1 MHDDQTADVVKD
13 YYGSVLSSNADLKT
27 NACCCGET
35 IPERHRA
42 ILATVDDEVLDRF
55 YGCGSPIPPAL
66 DGLTV
71 LDLGCGAGRDVFLL
85 SGLVG
90 ETGSV
95 IGVDFTR
102 AQLEVARRHREAH
115 AAKLGHARS
124 NVDFRYGEMEDL
136 AGAGIADASVDVVV
150 SNCAI
155 NLSSAKERVF
165 SEIMRVLKPGGELFF
180 SDVFADRRLPAE
192 MRRDPVLLGE

>member
-90 ETGSV
+90 ETE
-95 IGVDFTR
+95 IGR
-102 AQLEVARRHREAH
+102 AHV
-115 AAKLGHARS
+115 
-124 NVDFRYGEMEDL
+124 
-136 AGAGIADASVDVVV
+136 
-150 SNCAI
+150 
-155 NLSSAKERVF
+155 
-165 SEIMRVLKPGGELFF
+165 
-180 SDVFADRRLPAE
+180 
-192 MRRDPVLLGE
+192 